1 MNTLLSHY
9 SSVNV
14 QHRGMDIVNYLP
26 LPEPKLSFFIM
37 ALFSF
42 LFVCL
47 FILINFLLLA
57 ALGLHCHALAFSVA
71 VSRLLEVAFLVA
83 EHRL

>member
-9 SSVNV
+9 NLVNV

-47 FILINFLLLA
+47 SFLI
-57 ALGLHCHALAFSVA
+57 
-71 VSRLLEVAFLVA
+71 
-83 EHRL
+83 